1 MNKIIMIMLTAI
13 MFTGCSVIPKDPRMS
28 VGKKCDVRDGSTVS
42 SYIWIYGKE
51 GGLTA
56 SKEQSEE

>member
-1 MNKIIMIMLTAI
+1 MLTAI

-56 SKEQSEE
+56 SKEQCEE